1 MQDADPRGR
10 VYFHEKLP
18 VGSCLGVV
26 HDTKVEGKSNFG
38 PLHERQSTRI
48 IIRRH
53 KRREVKTQSRFSRA
67 SNGNQTVEARDPCS
81 KALERGTN
89 GRISRQTI
97 NIITLTLFWVELEL
111 RCR

>member
-1 MQDADPRGR
+1 MQIPEEECII
-10 VYFHEKLP
+10 HEKLP

-26 HDTKVEGKSNFG
+26 HDTKVGGTQGRSNFG
-38 PLHERQSTRI
+38 PLHERQSTRV

-81 KALERGTN
+81 QALERGTA
-89 GRISRQTI
+89 GSRA
-97 NIITLTLFWVELEL
+97 
-111 RCR
+111 RP